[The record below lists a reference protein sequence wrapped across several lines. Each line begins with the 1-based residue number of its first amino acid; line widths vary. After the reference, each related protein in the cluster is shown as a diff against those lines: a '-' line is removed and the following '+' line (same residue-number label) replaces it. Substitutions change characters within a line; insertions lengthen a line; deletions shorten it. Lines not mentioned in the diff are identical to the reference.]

1 MQLDKSYRDE
11 FHHAGYDLEEE
22 YFHRI
27 NADLIAHLREE
38 RSLGYLRP
46 LAYLRALPSPP
57 SAKLEKWLGLIFKPL
72 PTGIY
77 SFPV

>member
-1 MQLDKSYRDE
+1 MQLDKSYREE

-22 YFHRI
+22 YFARI
-27 NADLIAHLREE
+27 NAELIAQLREQ
-38 RSLGYLRP
+38 RAAGRIPP
-46 LAYLRALPSPP
+46 LAYLRALSSPP
-57 SAKLEKWLGLIFKPL
+57 PAKLEKWLNLIFKPL